1 MMNFDS
7 SSINFKKMNGLV
19 PVCVQDAKT
28 LLVLMMGFMNEEALR
43 ITLATKQVTFYSRT
57 KACLWTKGETSGHY
71 LGVVSMTTDC
81 DNDALLIL
89 ANPEGPTC
97 HLGEPSCFPIEDV
110 PQSLG
115 YCLEALMQTL
125 QSRQGVVGS
134 YTEKLLSEGISRIA
148 QKVGEEGVEV
158 ALAAVSEKKE
168 SVVNEVVD
176 LTYHVLV
183 LLLASQISLSEVT
196 VELQKRRKK

>member
-7 SSINFKKMNGLV
+7 SSINFKKMSGLV

-43 ITLATKQVTFYSRT
+43 TTLATKRVTFYSRT
-57 KACLWTKGETSGHY
+57 KARLWTKGETTGHY
-71 LGVVSMTTDC
+71 LEVVSMTTDC
-81 DNDALLIL
+81 DNDSLLIL
-89 ANPEGPTC
+89 TNPHGPTC
-97 HLGEPSCFPIEDV
+97 HLGSLSCFPIEDA

-125 QSRQGVVGS
+125 QSRQGVAGS
-134 YTEKLLSEGISRIA
+134 YTEQLLSEGMFRIA

-158 ALAAVSEKKE
+158 ALAAVSGR
-168 SVVNEVVD
+168 SDAIVNEVVD
-176 LTYHVLV
+176 LLYHILV
-183 LLLASQISLSEVT
+183 LLIASQIALSEVT
-196 VELQKRRKK
+196 VELKKRRKK